1 MFARIAWP
9 NTWKW
14 RQSLEKLNCDRQF
27 LEAHSLSVIDQ
38 NSDLFWFCLRAW
50 PELDL
55 CSSSSFW
62 RYANPWRWIIENKSC
77 RQPLVRL
84 TVELNRDR
92 KIQLTSQSTS
102 TSSFYISFINSRLVI
117 LRFSSNNSLPVV
129 LFFDEYANPSRSFMY
144 FTVWKSTPLLS
155 KRFFFSV
162 FVYISQNRIK
172 ITRKRPANWT
182 LAYANDL
189 CWQPLVR

>member
-1 MFARIAWP
+1 MEYVSYDQ
-9 NTWKW
+9 
-14 RQSLEKLNCDRQF
+14 QSLAGTPSKSWR
-27 LEAHSLSVIDQ
+27 SVTK
-38 NSDLFWFCLRAW
+38 AW

-84 TVELNRDR
+84 TVEINRDR

-102 TSSFYISFINSRLVI
+102 TSSSYFFYKFKTCYFEVFFKQQFARRVVFWRVCQSVAFIHVFYCLKI
-117 LRFSSNNSLPVV
+117 
-129 LFFDEYANPSRSFMY
+129 YA
-144 FTVWKSTPLLS
+144 TAVKT
-155 KRFFFSV
+155 FFFSV

>member
-1 MFARIAWP
+1 MEYVSY
-9 NTWKW
+9 NQ
-14 RQSLEKLNCDRQF
+14 QSLAGTPSKSWR
-27 LEAHSLSVIDQ
+27 SVTK
-38 NSDLFWFCLRAW
+38 AW

-77 RQPLVRL
+77 RQPLVCL
-84 TVELNRDR
+84 TVELNRGR
-92 KIQLTSQSTS
+92 KIQLTSRSTS
-102 TSSFYISFINSRLVI
+102 TSSFLISFINSRLVI

-129 LFFDEYANPSRSFMY
+129 LFFWRVCQSVAFIHVFYCLKIYA
-144 FTVWKSTPLLS
+144 TAVKT
-155 KRFFFSV
+155 FFFSV

>member
-1 MFARIAWP
+1 MLYFLHFHISLFVVSLAGTPSKSWRSVTKAW
-9 NTWKW
+9 
-14 RQSLEKLNCDRQF
+14 L
-27 LEAHSLSVIDQ
+27 
-38 NSDLFWFCLRAW
+38 
-50 PELDL
+50 ELDL

-102 TSSFYISFINSRLVI
+102 TSSFLISFINSRLVI

-155 KRFFFSV
+155 KRLFSLC
-162 FVYISQNRIK
+162 SC
-172 ITRKRPANWT
+172 T
-182 LAYANDL
+182 LAKIAL
-189 CWQPLVR
+189 K